1 MEILIVVII
10 LMKTDAEQEWNAL
23 LVTSNAMTARVLIK
37 LMFATALLIVR
48 MVPMKTLMERV
59 LQERRVEKMVI
70 RVSTYVLLQLM
81 VIIVPVK
88 RATKWGLTGVRVS
101 ILTNAFLVN
110 KYVLKSARIL
120 CQDFNVFVPKVIE

>member
-10 LMKTDAEQEWNAL
+10 LMKTDVEQEWNAL

-37 LMFATALLIVR
+37 LMFATAPLIVR
-48 MVPMKTLMERV
+48 MVLMKTLMERV
-59 LQERRVEKMVI
+59 LQERRAEKMVI

-101 ILTNAFLVN
+101 ILTNAFLVS
-110 KYVLKSARIL
+110 KYVLKDARIL
-120 CQDFNVFVPKVIE
+120 CQDFNVFVPKAIE